1 MPSDENHPLGP
12 HFEIGWRLMRNAWGR
27 WYATEAAGAALHD
40 AFARVGLS
48 EVVSYT
54 ASDNLRSQAVMK
66 RLHLQRDPS
75 QDFTANYEGVGI
87 WHGLV
92 WVGRPA

>member
-1 MPSDENHPLGP
+1 MPRRPPERP
-12 HFEIGWRLMRNAWGR
+12 
-27 WYATEAAGAALHD
+27 LHD
-40 AFARVGLS
+40 AFRGVWGLS

-66 RLHLQRDPS
+66 ASALAARSITRLHRELPRPS
-75 QDFTANYEGVGI
+75 EI